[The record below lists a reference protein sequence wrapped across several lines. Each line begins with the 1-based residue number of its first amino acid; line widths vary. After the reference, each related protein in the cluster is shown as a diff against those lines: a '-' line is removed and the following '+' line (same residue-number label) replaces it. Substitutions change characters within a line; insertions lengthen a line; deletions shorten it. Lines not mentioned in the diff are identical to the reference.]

1 MLDEEEEIEEEDK
14 DNDKRDRSKCKS
26 KPVVI
31 QMVSPAQQSTEQAKA
46 YLKREAE
53 DRKKDVRP
61 IKKRKKTSIV

>member
-14 DNDKRDRSKCKS
+14 DRKDRRKCKT
-26 KPVVI
+26 KPIVI